1 MCMVAIDDR
10 LVDVAVENNVIEK
23 DNFQT
28 QLEQMFSDFLIE
40 KVKAERRKRILQFEG
55 SNIWEGNLEEMRA
68 CR

>member
-23 DNFQT
+23 DNFQER
-28 QLEQMFSDFLIE
+28 LAQMFSEFLTE